1 MVKGT
6 VPGMSRLRCLGGRFY
21 PSAMNA
27 EQLVIVQDAHLGAAG
42 PDVEQAMMAFLDRVP
57 SLGDA
62 LLVNGDLFDFWFAY
76 RRAIPRKGFL
86 VAAELARLAR
96 KIPVMMT
103 GGNHDRWGDSFWD
116 RDAGVHFSSGSLP
129 FTLGGQPGLA
139 VHGDGIAEQHWGGR
153 LVHRVTRHPVSAFLF
168 RSVPPDLGFR
178 LVDRMSTRLA
188 DSTRDREILERA
200 ARSQEAWALG
210 RLAAEPALQ
219 FLVMGHTH
227 RPALH
232 RLASGA
238 TYVNPGAW
246 MDGYRYA
253 VASNGQVDLRQWS

>member
-1 MVKGT
+1 
-6 VPGMSRLRCLGGRFY
+6 MS
-21 PSAMNA
+21 A
-27 EQLVIVQDAHLGAAG
+27 EQLVIVQDAHLGAAP
-42 PDVEQAMMAFLDRVP
+42 PDVDQAMMAFLERVP
-57 SLGDA
+57 LLGDA

-116 RDAGVHFSSGSLP
+116 RDAGIRFSPESLP
-129 FTLGGQPGLA
+129 IGVGKRQGLA
-139 VHGDGIAEQHWGGR
+139 IHGDGIAEQHWGGR
-153 LVHRVTRHPVSAFLF
+153 MIHRVTRHPAAAFLF

-188 DSTRDREILERA
+188 DSTRDHAILERA
-200 ARSQEAWALG
+200 AASQASWAAQ
-210 RLAAEPALQ
+210 RLAGDSSIQL
-219 FLVMGHTH
+219 LVMGHTH
-227 RPALH
+227 RPALQQ
-232 RLASGA
+232 LPSGA
-238 TYVNPGAW
+238 IYANPGAW

-253 VASNGQVDLRQWS
+253 VATEAGVELRQWS

>member
-1 MVKGT
+1 MT
-6 VPGMSRLRCLGGRFY
+6 
-21 PSAMNA
+21 A
-27 EQLVIVQDAHLGAAG
+27 EQLVIVQDAHLGAAP
-42 PDVEQAMMAFLDRVP
+42 PDVDQAMMAFLDQVP

-116 RDAGVHFSSGSLP
+116 RDAGIRFSNGSLP
-129 FTLGGQPGLA
+129 FQVGNRSGLA
-139 VHGDGIAEQHWGGR
+139 IHGDGIAEQHWGGR
-153 LVHRVTRHPVSAFLF
+153 MIHRITRHPISAFLF

-188 DSTRDREILERA
+188 DSTRDHAILDRA
-200 ARSQEAWALG
+200 AQSQAAWAEQ
-210 RLAAEPALQ
+210 RLAGDSALQ
-219 FLVMGHTH
+219 LLVMGHTH

-232 RLASGA
+232 QLPSGA
-238 TYVNPGAW
+238 IYVNPGAW

-253 VASNGQVDLRQWS
+253 VATEAGVELRQWV